1 MDMASLSVEQILGQ
15 FLMPKKKRK
24 ADPDYGKF
32 RRLIKKNATTYTI
45 DPHSDTVPW
54 IYIEP
59 FGRFEKGLN
68 FPHYFWGESLDR
80 LEQALDGSWVPEEDG
95 CLWE

>member
-1 MDMASLSVEQILGQ
+1 MTSLSVEQILGRL
-15 FLMPKKKRK
+15 LMPKKKRK
-24 ADPDYGKF
+24 KADSDYGKF

-45 DPHSDTVPW
+45 DPHSDVVPW

-68 FPHYFWGESLDR
+68 YPHYEWRESLNR
-80 LEQALDGSWVPEEDG
+80 FEQALDGSWLPESDG